1 MEYWDIWISGK
12 NKNMP
17 IDLKHA
23 LLMLEE
29 KDCPFTLQDL
39 EERKKD
45 NSKPLFTWSGIDMY
59 LIINV
64 EAKTK

>member
-1 MEYWDIWISGK
+1 
-12 NKNMP
+12 MP